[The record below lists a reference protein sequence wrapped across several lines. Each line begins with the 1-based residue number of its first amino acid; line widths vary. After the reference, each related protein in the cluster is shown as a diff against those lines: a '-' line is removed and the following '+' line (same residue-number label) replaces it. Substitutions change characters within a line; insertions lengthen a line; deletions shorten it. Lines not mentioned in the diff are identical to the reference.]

1 MLEDIKIKGLKIADE
16 ILNKTDNSSTIKF
29 HEDNIIN
36 ATKRADFNKI
46 INFDKSCY
54 TLINSIAN
62 ETNVDPL
69 QMSVMQFY
77 QLLED
82 LKKRNSKLKN
92 TTK

>member
-1 MLEDIKIKGLKIADE
+1 MKGLKIADE
-16 ILNKTDNSSTIKF
+16 ILKQTDNSTEID
-29 HEDNIIN
+29 HYENNIIN
-36 ATKRADFNKI
+36 ATKRADFEKI

-54 TLINSIAN
+54 TLVNSVAN

>member
-1 MLEDIKIKGLKIADE
+1 MEDIKIKGLKIADE
-16 ILNKTDNSSTIKF
+16 ILNKTDNSTTIKF

>member
-1 MLEDIKIKGLKIADE
+1 MEDIKMKGLKIADE
-16 ILNKTDNSSTIKF
+16 ILNKTDNSTEIN
-29 HEDNIIN
+29 HYENNIIE
-36 ATKRADFNKI
+36 ATKRADFEKI

-54 TLINSIAN
+54 TLVNSIAN

-82 LKKRNSKLKN
+82 LKKRNSKLKS

>member
-1 MLEDIKIKGLKIADE
+1 MEDIKMKGLKIADE
-16 ILNKTDNSSTIKF
+16 ILNKTDNSTEIN
-29 HEDNIIN
+29 HYENNIIE
-36 ATKRADFNKI
+36 ATKRADSNKVR
-46 INFDKSCY
+46 NFDKSCY
-54 TLINSIAN
+54 TLVNSIAN

-82 LKKRNSKLKN
+82 LKKRNSKLKS

>member
-1 MLEDIKIKGLKIADE
+1 MEDIKMKGLKIADE
-16 ILNKTDNSSTIKF
+16 ILNKTDNSTEIN
-29 HEDNIIN
+29 HYENNIIE
-36 ATKRADFNKI
+36 ATKRADFEKI

-54 TLINSIAN
+54 TLVNSISN

-82 LKKRNSKLKN
+82 LKKRNSKLKS

>member
-1 MLEDIKIKGLKIADE
+1 MKGLKIADE
-16 ILNKTDNSSTIKF
+16 ILKQTDNSSEID
-29 HEDNIIN
+29 HYENNIIE
-36 ATKRADFNKI
+36 ATKRADFEKI

-54 TLINSIAN
+54 TLVNSVAN
-62 ETNVDPL
+62 ETNIDPL